1 MLTEEKNSK
10 NQKNEHFKDVIISLL
25 VLTISIGCFFT
36 FNPAGAP
43 LTVGTDGMTFATY
56 PLGVATL
63 LTLLGLIYFII
74 SLKKYLSDNEK
85 YNFASHM
92 INAFAN
98 NKSLYLKRIGT
109 VILLI
114 GFALIIGK
122 INFMFATSIFLF
134 LGFYLYDR
142 RDYLLM
148 IILSILGGAFSYGLF
163 VYLFFVCMKTG
174 III

>member
-1 MLTEEKNSK
+1 MLNEEKNIKS
-10 NQKNEHFKDVIISLL
+10 QKNEHFKDLIISLL
-25 VLTISIGCFFT
+25 VLIISIGCFFT

-56 PLGVATL
+56 PLGVASL
-63 LTLLGLIYFII
+63 LTFLGFIYFVI
-74 SLKKYLSDNEK
+74 SLKKYLNNDEK
-85 YNFASHM
+85 YNFISHM
-92 INAFAN
+92 IEAFII

-114 GFALIIGK
+114 GFALIIGE
-122 INFMFATSIFLF
+122 INFLIATSIFLF

-148 IILSILGGAFSYGLF
+148 IILSVLGGAFSYGLF
-163 VYLFFVCMKTG
+163 VYFLKLP
-174 III
+174 I

>member
-10 NQKNEHFKDVIISLL
+10 NQKNEHFKDVIISIL

-63 LTLLGLIYFII
+63 LTLLGLIYFVI
-74 SLKKYLSDNEK
+74 SLKKYLNDNEK

-92 INAFAN
+92 IKAFTD

-122 INFMFATSIFLF
+122 INFMIATSIFLF

-163 VYLFFVCMKTG
+163 VYFLKLP
-174 III
+174 I

>member
-1 MLTEEKNSK
+1 MLTEEKKNT
-10 NQKNEHFKDVIISLL
+10 NQKNEHFKDVITAIL

-63 LTLLGLIYFII
+63 LTVLGLIYLVI
-74 SLKKYLSDNEK
+74 SLKKYFNAQEN
-85 YNFASHM
+85 YNVIDHM
-92 INAFAN
+92 KKALID
-98 NKSLYLKRIGT
+98 NKSLYLKRLGT

-114 GFALIIGK
+114 GFALIIGE
-122 INFMFATSIFLF
+122 INFMIATSIFLF
-134 LGFYLYDR
+134 IGFYLYDR

-148 IILSILGGAFSYGLF
+148 IILSFLGGAFSYGLF
-163 VYLFFVCMKTG
+163 VYFLKLP
-174 III
+174 I